1 MSTVR
6 EAIAI
11 IAFRYALLAFPGAHR
26 SRFGAEMISD
36 FRTLLR
42 SRRQRR
48 GALTMRAVWDALQA
62 GVAERLRVAHA
73 GPGSGRAPRRGDGPM
88 QELWIDLLRGGRRL
102 RHAPGFAAAAIAM
115 LALGIGANTA
125 VFSALKTVLL
135 SPPPFPEHERLVWL
149 RMSSGPAPAEMSAFP
164 WSWAKFRILQENS
177 AGALEAVA
185 GYGTRNIT
193 ITGDGSD
200 GARLSVEVVTAR
212 YFDVLGRA
220 PIVGR
225 VFEVNEVEDAAA
237 PLVVVLGHALWRE
250 RFGGDRSVVGR
261 TINLNDQPVQVVG
274 VGPAGFEGLS
284 GSAQAWIP
292 VATAGQIISP
302 VMVRGAQAHW
312 LWGFGRLA
320 NGVEPASAADRL
332 AGVARAIEETYPD
345 EQGSSVGVDVSTL
358 AAARSNETSR
368 VAVLV
373 LMAAAAMVLLIGCA
387 NLAGLLLARSR
398 GFARDAAIRL
408 ALGAGRAR
416 VVRAALAESV
426 VLALLGGIAALLVAH
441 WSLIGLRALWPER
454 FTLSGDTPLQ
464 SVDLATLHLDAG
476 ALLFA
481 LAISLLTGVLFGL
494 VPALRQAGVGVQA
507 TLRDGAGTTRRR
519 SRRRGL
525 PATSSTLVTIQTALA
540 LVLLIGAGLM
550 LGTLV
555 QLRSVDAGFDFENV
569 LVMDASVSRANPAWR
584 NPAPL
589 HDALIERVA
598 ALPGVEAATLGCAP
612 LNVPCWRGVVTGVD
626 GRAQGLDN
634 VMIGIHMVPDGF
646 FDALRIP
653 LRAGRT
659 FEASD
664 REGGPPVVILNESA
678 ARDIFG
684 STNALGRRV
693 ALSVDVTTEN
703 QAEVIGIVGDVVQG
717 RAADGTMAEAYFS
730 HRQMAE
736 AGGGFMVRTT
746 GEPLDM
752 VGPIRAA
759 VRELDPT
766 VVLDG
771 VRTMESARRESL
783 GETRIVLVLLGLFAT
798 VALALAGAGIWAVV
812 ALAVAERRRE
822 LGLRIALGA
831 RAGQL
836 VQMVVRQ
843 GVGATLLG
851 AVLGTWAAWLLSRL
865 LSNLLFET
873 STHDVRIFGGA
884 AALLVI
890 AALAASLLPARN
902 VMRVD
907 PASTLRDG

>member
-1 MSTVR
+1 MSAVR

-11 IAFRYALLAFPGAHR
+11 TAFRCAVLAFPGAHR
-26 SRFGAEMISD
+26 TRFGAEMIAD

-42 SRRQRR
+42 ARRHRR
-48 GALTMRAVWDALQA
+48 GTLTMRAVWDAMRA
-62 GVAERLRVAHA
+62 GMAERLRLAHA
-73 GPGSGRAPRRGDGPM
+73 GPGRAPKRGDGPM
-88 QELWIDLLRGGRRL
+88 RELWTDLLRGGRRL
-102 RHAPGFAAAAIAM
+102 RRAPGFTAAAIAM

-125 VFSALKTVLL
+125 VFSAMKTVLL
-135 SPPPFPEHERLVWL
+135 SPPPYPEHQRLVWL
-149 RMSSGPAPAEMSAFP
+149 RMASGPTPAEMNAFP
-164 WSWAKFRILQENS
+164 WSWAKFRLLQESS
-177 AGALEAVA
+177 AGVLDAVA
-185 GYGTRNIT
+185 GYGTRNIS
-193 ITGDGSD
+193 ISGDGSD

-225 VFEVNEVEDAAA
+225 VFEASEVEDAAA

-250 RFGGDRSVVGR
+250 RFGGDASIVGR
-261 TINLNDQPVQVVG
+261 TVMLNDQPVQVVG

-284 GSAQAWIP
+284 GSARAWIP

-312 LWGFGRLA
+312 MWGFGRLVA
-320 NGVEPASAADRL
+320 GLEPALAADRL
-332 AGVARAIEETYPD
+332 AGVALAIEETYPD
-345 EQGSSVGVDVSTL
+345 QRGSSVGVDVSTL

-373 LMAAAAMVLLIGCA
+373 LMAAAAMVLLIACA
-387 NLAGLLLARSR
+387 NLAGLLLARTR

-426 VLALLGGIAALLVAH
+426 VLALFGGVAAVLVAH
-441 WSLIGLRALWPER
+441 WSLIGLRALWPAR

-464 SVDLATLHLDAG
+464 SVDLAMLQLDAG
-476 ALLFA
+476 ALVFA
-481 LAISLLTGVLFGL
+481 LGITLLTGVLFGL
-494 VPALRQAGVGVQA
+494 VPALRQAAVSVQE

-519 SRRRGL
+519 ARRRV

-550 LGTLV
+550 LGTLLKL
-555 QLRSVDAGFDFENV
+555 QSVDAGFDSDNM
-569 LVMDASVSRANPAWR
+569 LVMDVSVSRSSPAWR
-584 NPAPL
+584 TPVPL
-589 HDALIERVA
+589 HEALIERVA
-598 ALPGVEAATLGCAP
+598 ALPGVEATTLGCPP
-612 LNVPCWRGVVTGVD
+612 LNGFCWIGGVTGID
-626 GRAQGLDN
+626 GRAEELDN
-634 VMIGIHMVPDGF
+634 VRVGIHMVPDGF

-653 LRAGRT
+653 LLAGRT
-659 FEASD
+659 FQASD

-678 ARDIFG
+678 ARAIFG
-684 STNALGRRV
+684 TAHALERRM
-693 ALSVDVTTEN
+693 ALSADVTAEN
-703 QAEVIGIVGDVVQG
+703 QAEVIGIVGDVLQG
-717 RAADGTMAEAYFS
+717 RAEDGTMPEAYFS

-736 AGGGFMVRTT
+736 AGGGLMIRTR

-752 VGPIRAA
+752 VAAVRAA

-771 VRTMESARRESL
+771 VRTMESARRQSL
-783 GETRIVLVLLGLFAT
+783 GETRIVLVLLGLFAA

-836 VQMVVRQ
+836 VQMVVRS

-851 AVLGTWAAWLLSRL
+851 ALLGTWAAWMLSQL

-873 STHDVRIFGGA
+873 STHDARIFGGA

-890 AALAASLLPARN
+890 AALAASLLPARH
-902 VMRVD
+902 VTRVD
-907 PASTLRDG
+907 PARTLRDG